1 MISITVNTQTPPI
14 KFNLTFQQLIEKY
27 GELTIPLDIEL
38 LNSEDI
44 QTTVGGVSRMIMQL
58 SGHLGLSPSWVSLG
72 PGYPSQAV
80 YKNIRISFID
90 LDPTDLARFTRFKEG
105 IYSESHSLRQY
116 RFNPKDYLGYT
127 IYNWNSARALM
138 EEFDRTDVFFV
149 NDFQQ
154 LLVGGIIGP
163 SAPAVLWYHIPLVPE
178 KM

>member
-72 PGYPSQAV
+72 
-80 YKNIRISFID
+80 
-90 LDPTDLARFTRFKEG
+90 
-105 IYSESHSLRQY
+105 
-116 RFNPKDYLGYT
+116 
-127 IYNWNSARALM
+127 
-138 EEFDRTDVFFV
+138 
-149 NDFQQ
+149 
-154 LLVGGIIGP
+154 
-163 SAPAVLWYHIPLVPE
+163 
-178 KM
+178 